1 VTVTVSPTIDDVYST
16 LRAFLFDILGTG
28 VIEIFQTQ
36 DDRVGEP
43 AVREF
48 ITMTPVRFPR
58 LGTNFESLDVTGLQA
73 ILLQPQEF
81 VMQLD
86 IYGDNSYDYMSKITT
101 MFRSN
106 YGVEFFA
113 GLNAAIAPLYHSDPH
128 QMPFINAE
136 QGYETRYSMDL
147 SMQVNLTATTVTQS
161 AVELSLDTINADT
174 NPANWPNTTFTVT
187 AAS

>member
-1 VTVTVSPTIDDVYST
+1 MTVTISPTLTDVFTT
-16 LRAFLFDILGTG
+16 LRAFLFDILGTSG
-28 VIEIFQTQ
+28 LEIFQTQ

-43 AVREF
+43 ETTEF

-86 IYGDNSYDYMSKITT
+86 IHGEASYENTAKITT
-101 MFRSN
+101 MFRSS
-106 YGVEFFA
+106 YAVDFFA
-113 GLNAAIAPLYHSDPH
+113 GVNAAIAPLYHGDPH

-136 QGYETRYSMDL
+136 QGYENRYTLDL

-161 AVELSLDTINADT
+161 AQELALDLTNVDT
-174 NPANWPNTTFTVT
+174 DPAGWPNTTFTVT